1 MSSLIHM
8 AMQRLYFHFQ
18 IKYLYLKGSAVYRNE
33 NFCPLCHVWAAFAW
47 ILTIHKFWPS
57 VYNVCARRAAE
68 LRPVHGDLLHRGPAQ
83 DPHRRQEAPG
93 QDQVQQREH
102 LQVGEII
109 TQLPMALRPFSF
121 IAGAQCATSPP
132 PTRTGWQCI
141 YRARLTKQLLRR
153 GASVGVITRA

>member
-1 MSSLIHM
+1 MLKLMFLNMSSLIHM

-18 IKYLYLKGSAVYRNE
+18 IKYLYLKGSAVYRNK

-68 LRPVHGDLLHRGPAQ
+68 LRPVHGDMLHRGPAQ
-83 DPHRRQEAPG
+83 DPHRRQESPG

-102 LQVGEII
+102 LQVGEINKFALLWGEA
-109 TQLPMALRPFSF
+109 QLCLLIERKVMTYSYPKVTY
-121 IAGAQCATSPP
+121 ID
-132 PTRTGWQCI
+132 PTHLLLPL
-141 YRARLTKQLLRR
+141 LTLP
-153 GASVGVITRA
+153 GP

>member
-1 MSSLIHM
+1 MLKLMFLNMSSLIHM

-18 IKYLYLKGSAVYRNE
+18 IKYLYLKGSAVYRNK

-109 TQLPMALRPFSF
+109 TRSPMSDFSSAVKRSIGSTTGCTF
-121 IAGAQCATSPP
+121 TGPSP
-132 PTRTGWQCI
+132 G
-141 YRARLTKQLLRR
+141 
-153 GASVGVITRA
+153 

>member
-18 IKYLYLKGSAVYRNE
+18 IKYLYLKGSAVYRNK

-93 QDQVQQREH
+93 QDQDQQREH

-109 TQLPMALRPFSF
+109 TQLPMALRPFSYCRCSVCN
-121 IAGAQCATSPP
+121 ITTTDQNG
-132 PTRTGWQCI
+132 
-141 YRARLTKQLLRR
+141 LTMHLQGKAHQAALKKGGFSR
-153 GASVGVITRA
+153 SHY